1 MAVSFC
7 RTIIMYIIILGIMR
21 FSGKRQLGEL
31 QISELVVT
39 ILISEL
45 AAIPMQDFNAP
56 VLRSIVAIVT
66 LTSLEIVISFLCI
79 KSLKFRTA
87 LEGHPCVL
95 IENGKINQK
104 EMQLVRFSIDD
115 LMEALHQNGITGIDK
130 VSAAILETSGKL
142 SIFPK
147 ASELP
152 ITPKDM
158 KLSVTETEIPYTVIS
173 DGKIVTK
180 NIDKLNLSQ
189 RKLEK
194 MIKQQGYRRISEI
207 FYMSLTNSG
216 EKHIIRR
223 EGK

>member
-1 MAVSFC
+1 MAVAFF
-7 RTIIMYIIILGIMR
+7 RTIIMYILILGIMR

-39 ILISEL
+39 VLISEL

-56 VLRSIVAIVT
+56 VLRSAVAMIT
-66 LTSLEIVISFLCI
+66 LVALEIIVSFLSV

-130 VSAAILETSGKL
+130 VNAAILETSGKL
-142 SIFPK
+142 SVFPK

-152 ITPKDM
+152 VTPKDM
-158 KLSVTETEIPYTVIS
+158 NITVTETEIPYTIIS
-173 DGKIVTK
+173 DGKIVVK
-180 NIDKLNLSQ
+180 NMDKL
-189 RKLEK
+189 KLTRRGLDK
-194 MIKQQGYRRISEI
+194 LIKRQGYKSIKEI
-207 FYMSLTNSG
+207 FYMSMTKDN
-216 EKHIIRR
+216 EQYIIRR
-223 EGK
+223 DKN